1 MKITRDVYMVGSG
14 QIRLSDPFDCHVY
27 LVDCGDE
34 LVLIDAG
41 AGLNSGFIVDNIRGE
56 GFDKEEISY
65 ILLTHC
71 HADHAGGCSNIK
83 MLTSCE
89 VICTEVEGKLLNK
102 GSDDELGLDI
112 ARRSGLYPQD
122 YKFAHAEPDHIVIDG
137 EKVSLG
143 KYDVRVIEVPGHSE
157 GSTCY
162 LLDQGGYRILFSSDI
177 VFYGGTIGLGNWP
190 GSSLDNYRRHIG
202 KLANLSVDAL
212 LPGHFLWTL
221 KGGQEHLDRAA
232 DNLKSAWV
240 PPAWQHQHH
249 HY

>member
-14 QIRLSDPFDCHVY
+14 QIGLSDPYDCHVY
-27 LVDCGDE
+27 LVDCRDK
-34 LVLIDAG
+34 LALIDAG
-41 AGLNSGFIVDNIRGE
+41 AGLNSGLIMDNIRGE
-56 GFDKEEISY
+56 GFDKEEIAC

-89 VICTEVEGKLLNK
+89 VICTEVEGKLLTK

-122 YKFAHAEPDHIVIDG
+122 YKFVHAEPDRIVIDG
-137 EKVSLG
+137 EKVGLG

-162 LLDQGGYRILFSSDI
+162 LLDRDGYRILFSSDI

-202 KLANLSVDAL
+202 KLANLSIDAL

-221 KGGQEHLDRAA
+221 KGGQEHLDRAVE
-232 DNLKSAWV
+232 NLKSAWV